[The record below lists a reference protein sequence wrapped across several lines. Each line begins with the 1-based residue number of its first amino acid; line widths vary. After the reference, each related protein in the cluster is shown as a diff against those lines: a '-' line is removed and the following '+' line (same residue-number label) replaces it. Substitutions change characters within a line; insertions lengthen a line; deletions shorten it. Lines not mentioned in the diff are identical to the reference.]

1 MKEALEAIMETIK
14 DNEFKID
21 LLTQIFI
28 STSSDE
34 LSRLV
39 EDYRNNLGALD
50 ELI

>member
-1 MKEALEAIMETIK
+1 MKEALEAIMETIQGE
-14 DNEFKID
+14 DFKLD
-21 LLTQIFI
+21 LLTQIYI

-39 EDYRNNLGALD
+39 EDYRNNIGALD